1 MSSLSVAHEHH
12 AVLLGGGH
20 AHAIAMLEFARH
32 RTSGLRVTLVS
43 ESRSAIYSGML
54 PGHLSGNYP
63 RGALDIDLARL
74 SSRCGANFIVAR
86 ASGIDRVRRRL
97 LLASG
102 DEVAYDSLSIDVGSV
117 TDLSGIKGADRFGI
131 PLKPSTELPSR
142 LRDVGP
148 EGAGYAHPKAIVI
161 VGGGAAGVE
170 IAFALR
176 SRSTHVHGDPGIPRI
191 VVVCRS
197 GLLPS
202 LNALAR
208 SMARAALKRHD
219 ITVAEGFDVVE
230 VTEQTVR
237 ARDGR
242 TMPSAVTIVA
252 TGPRAPEWLAEA
264 GLATAAN
271 GSILTRHD
279 LSTLDDPAI
288 FAVGDCATIIGAPR
302 EKAGVFAVRQ
312 GPVLAANLR
321 RRAHGKELASYRPQR
336 RHLTILSTSD
346 GRAIASRGGW
356 FALAGT
362 VVWRWKHWIDC
373 RFMAQFTST

>member
-1 MSSLSVAHEHH
+1 MSNFSPAHEHH
-12 AVLLGGGH
+12 AILLGGGH
-20 AHAIAMLEFARH
+20 AHAVAMLEFARR
-32 RTSGLRVTLVS
+32 RTGGLRVTLVS

-54 PGHLSGNYP
+54 PGHVAGIYP
-63 RGALDIDLARL
+63 REALDIDLARL

-86 ASGIDRVRRRL
+86 ASGIDRARRRL

-102 DEVAYDSLSIDVGSV
+102 DELAYDSLSIDVGSV
-117 TDLSGIKGADRFGI
+117 TNLSGIKGADMFGI
-131 PLKPSTELPSR
+131 PLKPSVELPSR
-142 LRDVGP
+142 LRDIDP

-170 IAFALR
+170 IALALR
-176 SRSTHVHGDPGIPRI
+176 SCTTHMHGRFGIPHI
-191 VVVCRS
+191 AVACRS
-197 GLLPS
+197 SLLPS

-208 SMARAALKRHD
+208 GMARTALKRHG
-219 ITVAEGFDVVE
+219 ITVAEDFDVVE
-230 VTEQTVR
+230 VTEQAVR

-242 TMPSAVTIVA
+242 MLPSAMSIIA
-252 TGPRAPEWLAEA
+252 TGSRAPEWLAEA

-288 FAVGDCATIIGAPR
+288 FAVGDCATIVGAPR

-321 RRAHGKELASYRPQR
+321 CRAHGRELASYRPQR

-346 GRAIASRGGW
+346 GKAIASRGGW

-362 VVWRWKHWIDC
+362 LVWRWKHWIDC

>member
-1 MSSLSVAHEHH
+1 MSSSSLAHEHH
-12 AVLLGGGH
+12 AVLVGGGH
-20 AHAIAMLEFARH
+20 AHAVAMLEFARR
-32 RTSGLRVTLVS
+32 RTRGLRLTLVS

-54 PGHLSGNYP
+54 PEHLAGNYP
-63 RGALDIDLARL
+63 REALDIDLARL
-74 SSRCGANFIVAR
+74 SSRCGAIFIVAR
-86 ASGIDRVRRRL
+86 AIGIDRARRRL
-97 LLASG
+97 LLAGG
-102 DEVAYDSLSIDVGSV
+102 DELAYDSLSIDVGSV
-117 TDLSGIKGADRFGI
+117 TDLSGLKGADRFGI

-142 LRDVGP
+142 LRDIGP
-148 EGAGYAHPKAIVI
+148 DQAGQDGPKEIVI

-176 SRSTHVHGDPGIPRI
+176 GRSTLSHGDPGIPRI

-219 ITVAEGFDVVE
+219 IAVAEGFDVVE
-230 VTEQTVR
+230 ATEQAVR

-242 TMPSAVTIVA
+242 TMASAMTIIA
-252 TGPRAPEWLAEA
+252 TGSRAPEWLAEA
-264 GLATAAN
+264 GLVTAAN

-279 LSTLDDPAI
+279 LSIPDDPAI

-321 RRAHGKELASYRPQR
+321 RRAQGKELASYQPQHR
-336 RHLTILSTSD
+336 YLTILSTSD
-346 GRAIASRGGW
+346 GQAIASRGGW

-362 VVWRWKHWIDC
+362 VVWRWKRWIDC
-373 RFMAQFTST
+373 RFMARFTST